1 MTTLFE
7 TTDAEAAHQ
16 MLVGTYGAMRFSVTG
31 ERHRA
36 RVVRHTVG
44 PIELHHNTFTMRFQ
58 VDADPIRRFTMGR
71 VLGGSFSYRRGA
83 ERSDNG
89 TGDIF
94 MIAYPDSPY
103 QSVNV
108 DVDLEFAVI
117 DPALLAL
124 VADTDT
130 GTGRG
135 AEPFRF
141 TGTHPVSAQA
151 MRLWSTTYDFV
162 RDNIAGTPAADE
174 PLLAGNAAR
183 LLLATAL
190 ATFPSNLSDEPAIEE
205 RHDAHPA
212 TLRRAVAFID
222 ANADRDISPAD
233 VAAASHVT
241 IRTLQLAFRRHL
253 GTTPGAYLRRARL
266 EHAHRDLLDGDPATT
281 TVGAVAARWGFASHS
296 RFTAHYHAVYGQ
308 LPSDTLRNP

>member
-7 TTDAEAAHQ
+7 TTDAEATRQ
-16 MLVGTYGAMRFSVTG
+16 MLVTTYGAMRLTVTG
-31 ERHRA
+31 DRHRA
-36 RVVRHTVG
+36 RVARHTVG
-44 PIELHHNTFTMRFQ
+44 PIELHHNTFTMRFH
-58 VDADPIRRFTMGR
+58 VDADPSRRLSMGR

-83 ERSDNG
+83 EQSDNQ

-94 MIAYPDSPY
+94 MLSHPDSPF
-103 QSVNV
+103 QSINV

-124 VADTDT
+124 VADT

-135 AEPFRF
+135 AEQFRF
-141 TGTHPVSAQA
+141 TGSHPVSAQA
-151 MRLWSTTYDFV
+151 VRLWSTTYDFV
-162 RDNIAGTPAADE
+162 RDNIAGTPSARE
-174 PLLAGNAAR
+174 PLLAGNATR

-190 ATFPSNLSDEPAIEE
+190 ATFPSNVSQDATIED
-205 RHDAHPA
+205 RRDAHPV

-222 ANADRDISPAD
+222 ANAHRDISPAD
-233 VAAASHVT
+233 VAGASHVT

-253 GTTPGAYLRRARL
+253 DTTPGAYLRRARL
-266 EHAHRDLLDGDPATT
+266 ERAHRDLLDGDPATT

-308 LPSDTLRNP
+308 LPSDTLRDL

>member
-7 TTDAEAAHQ
+7 TTDVEAAHQ
-16 MLVGTYGAMRFSVTG
+16 MLVATYGAMRVTVTG

-36 RVVRHTVG
+36 RVARRTVG
-44 PIELHHNTFTMRFQ
+44 PIELHHNTFTMRFH
-58 VDADPIRRFTMGR
+58 VDADPSHRVTMGR
-71 VLGGSFSYRRGA
+71 VLGGSFSYRGGA
-83 ERSDNG
+83 DQSDNE

-94 MIAYPDSPY
+94 LIAHPDSPY
-103 QSVNV
+103 QSMNV

-124 VADTDT
+124 VADTDA
-130 GTGRG
+130 GRG

-162 RDNIAGTPAADE
+162 RDNIAGTPAAHK
-174 PLLAGNAAR
+174 PLLAGNATR

-190 ATFPSNLSDEPAIEE
+190 ATFPSNVSHDPTVGD
-205 RHDAHPA
+205 RRDAHPA

-222 ANADRDISPAD
+222 DNAHRDISPAD
-233 VAAASHVT
+233 VAGASHVT

-253 GTTPGAYLRRARL
+253 DTTPGAYLRRARL
-266 EHAHRDLLDGDPATT
+266 ERAHRDLLDGDPAST

-308 LPSDTLRNP
+308 LPSDTLRDL